1 MQSASKQIVL
11 ACLLVGVLYLVTQIV
26 FLNFYS
32 AYKLPLGRVDVDNYF
47 IILDK
52 PDKEN
57 AITHAGVYFL
67 ILGVSKFAD
76 PHLVFTFV
84 IPFMSCVIL
93 NIVFFGFM
101 LYFTKN
107 PNTALLGLVFFILGT
122 YSMQAFMISA
132 YWAQLFA
139 TIFILLFIIF
149 FEHYKYYND
158 KTAKILALV
167 CFIGAAAFHMK
178 VAGCVVL
185 YIMIRGFLDGKY
197 LQTATWAG
205 IMLLGIMV
213 YPDVLVSNYVIEM
226 SVWYVFARYMFPL
239 FWIIVA
245 LHCIKRWHIFNSA
258 EKTWAVFFV
267 MVFLISSQSAL
278 WRPLLSVLPLGI
290 YFVTRSFERAFN
302 LNSKY
307 MSVAMV
313 IFILCLM
320 GVYSFMITSY
330 SISSMIG
337 EMVPGVFNTTYR
349 HMDPEPLLKM
359 FSGSKA
365 DIGKFSNINET
376 HRVTGFV
383 SSLTGQVTEK
393 DEVIYGS

>member
-1 MQSASKQIVL
+1 
-11 ACLLVGVLYLVTQIV
+11 
-26 FLNFYS
+26 
-32 AYKLPLGRVDVDNYF
+32 
-47 IILDK
+47 
-52 PDKEN
+52 
-57 AITHAGVYFL
+57 
-67 ILGVSKFAD
+67 
-76 PHLVFTFV
+76 
-84 IPFMSCVIL
+84 L

-245 LHCIKRWHIFNSA
+245 LHCIKSVFDIFSICSM
-258 EKTWAVFFV
+258 ETVV
-267 MVFLISSQSAL
+267 ISITI
-278 WRPLLSVLPLGI
+278 RD
-290 YFVTRSFERAFN
+290 
-302 LNSKY
+302 
-307 MSVAMV
+307 
-313 IFILCLM
+313 IFCNKI
-320 GVYSFMITSY
+320 I
-330 SISSMIG
+330 
-337 EMVPGVFNTTYR
+337 
-349 HMDPEPLLKM
+349 
-359 FSGSKA
+359 
-365 DIGKFSNINET
+365 
-376 HRVTGFV
+376 
-383 SSLTGQVTEK
+383 
-393 DEVIYGS
+393 